1 VTGPVLTDTLAQYI
15 GRYNRISVPKRFFKV
30 VLDTAQ
36 PARAIGFVFSNMGST
51 LTLSSFALSIDAV
64 EKITGRDLFPNLSDN
79 RENTLEKSL
88 QLQRWDFN

>member
-1 VTGPVLTDTLAQYI
+1 
-15 GRYNRISVPKRFFKV
+15 
-30 VLDTAQ
+30 
-36 PARAIGFVFSNMGST
+36 
-51 LTLSSFALSIDAV
+51 LSSFALSIDAV